1 MIKITSDMPELQSM
15 NITEDNISKLNSLF
29 PEAFYEGSIDFD
41 VLKQLLG
48 ENVDEKE
55 ERYGLNW
62 HGKRQARQLALT
74 PSRGTLR
81 PCKAES
87 VDWDNTKNLMIE
99 GDNLEVLKLLQKS
112 YAGKVKLI
120 YIDPPYNTGKD
131 FIYPDNFQDN
141 IKNYLEI
148 TGQTEDGARLSTNT
162 ETSGRYH
169 TDWLNMIYPRIKL
182 AKNLLNNDGVFIASI
197 DDAELSN
204 FKAVL
209 NEIFGEENHLGTL
222 VWDKNRKNDA
232 KFISVGHEY
241 MLVYAK
247 SIQSLINNNLV
258 LREEREGLEEAK
270 EVYNKLVKQYGED
283 WDEIKAGWLKW
294 FDNIPLSDPKRRM
307 MRFAKVGSRGPYRD
321 DGNISWPGGNGPRY
335 EVLHPITK
343 KPVPVPS
350 RGWVYPNEVRFW
362 EEYNKGKV
370 VFGADHTTSARIA
383 SYLFES
389 DGQVLPSVFY
399 SYAQTSTQDF
409 LSLMGEKVFDNPKSR
424 KDIARLINYFTK
436 KEDLILDF
444 FAGSGTTGHSV
455 YDINAQK
462 STNRHFIL
470 VQLPERL
477 HRNVKEQK
485 VAYEF
490 CNKNRK
496 EENITEITK
505 ERLRRAGKKVQDDNP
520 EWKGDVGFRV
530 FKLDTSNIRPWE
542 ASAETLLQQLDA
554 YVSPIL
560 EGRSEED
567 LLTELMLKRGI
578 DLSVNVEV
586 RQFDGLTVS
595 CVDGGKLFTC
605 FTSQIPASC
614 VEVLTKG
621 IIDWHKS
628 LKAGK
633 DTVCYFL
640 DDAFENNVAKT
651 NLCAILEQHGL
662 TNLHS
667 L

>member
-15 NITEDNISKLNSLF
+15 NITEENISKLKSLF
-29 PEAFYEGSIDFD
+29 PEAFNEGNIDFD

-81 PCKAES
+81 PCKDES
-87 VDWDNTKNLMIE
+87 VDWDNTKNIMIE

-112 YAGKVKLI
+112 HAGKVKLI

-131 FIYPDNFQDN
+131 FVYPDNFQDN
-141 IKNYLEI
+141 MKNYLEI
-148 TGQTEDGARLSTNT
+148 TGQTEDGVRISSNS

-169 TDWLNMIYPRIKL
+169 TDWLNMMYPRIKL
-182 AKNLLNNDGVFIASI
+182 ARNLLKEDGFIFLSI
-197 DDAELSN
+197 DDNEVNNLKLMCDDIFGQENFVANVIWQKKYSTKADSKNFSESHDYILCYKKSDQSKILGLPRSKQQESTYKNLDNDPRGVWASDNLLRTEVRDYAVFGITSPSGMEHYPPAGSSWRFNKDKIEELISDNRIWFGEDGNNKPRLKRFRSEVRDTIPPQTLWGFEHVGHTDEGTKQLAEL
-204 FKAVL
+204 
-209 NEIFGEENHLGTL
+209 
-222 VWDKNRKNDA
+222 
-232 KFISVGHEY
+232 
-241 MLVYAK
+241 
-247 SIQSLINNNLV
+247 
-258 LREEREGLEEAK
+258 
-270 EVYNKLVKQYGED
+270 
-283 WDEIKAGWLKW
+283 
-294 FDNIPLSDPKRRM
+294 FDSTRSPFPNP
-307 MRFAKVGSRGPYRD
+307 
-321 DGNISWPGGNGPRY
+321 
-335 EVLHPITK
+335 
-343 KPVPVPS
+343 KPV
-350 RGWVYPNEVRFW
+350 RLLQ
-362 EEYNKGKV
+362 
-370 VFGADHTTSARIA
+370 RIVQIA
-383 SYLFES
+383 TKE
-389 DGQVLPSVFY
+389 
-399 SYAQTSTQDF
+399 
-409 LSLMGEKVFDNPKSR
+409 N
-424 KDIARLINYFTK
+424 DIIM
-436 KEDLILDF
+436 DF
-444 FAGSGTTGHSV
+444 FAGSGTTGQAV
-455 YDINAQK
+455 YELNETDKQDRK
-462 STNRHFIL
+462 FIL
-470 VQLPERL
+470 VQLPETL
-477 HRNVKEQK
+477 SKSNKEDLS
-485 VAYEF
+485 AIYF
-490 CNKNRK
+490 C
-496 EENITEITK
+496 EELDKPLYLSELTK
-505 ERLRRAGKKVQDDNP
+505 ERLRRAGNKVKAINP
-520 EWKGDVGFRV
+520 DWNGDTGFRV

-542 ASAETLLQQLDA
+542 ARAETLSEQLDA

-578 DLSVNVEV
+578 DLSVNIEI

-605 FTSQIPASC
+605 FAKQIPASS
-614 VEVLTKG
+614 VEELTKG

-640 DDAFENNVAKT
+640 DDAFENNIAKT

>member
-1 MIKITSDMPELQSM
+1 MNKLTSDMTELQSM
-15 NITEDNISKLNSLF
+15 NITEDNIRKLKSLF
-29 PEAFYEGSIDFD
+29 PEAFNEGSIDFD

-62 HGKRQARQLALT
+62 HGKRQARQLALI

-81 PCKAES
+81 PCKGES

-112 YAGKVKLI
+112 YADKVKLI

-131 FIYPDNFQDN
+131 FVYPDNFQDN
-141 IKNYLEI
+141 MKNYLEI
-148 TGQTEDGARLSTNT
+148 TGQTEEGSRLSTNT

-182 AKNLLNNDGVFIASI
+182 ARNLLNNEGIFIASI

-204 FKAVL
+204 FKTVL
-209 NEIFGEENHLGTL
+209 NETFGEENHLGTL
-222 VWDKNRKNDA
+222 VWDRNRKNDA

-247 SIQSLINNNLV
+247 NIQSLINNNLV

-283 WDEIKAGWLKW
+283 WDEIKCGWLKW

-350 RGWVYPNEVRFW
+350 RGWVYPNEGRFW

-370 VFGADHTTSARIA
+370 VFGSDHTTSARIA

-436 KEDLILDF
+436 KDDLILDF

-477 HRNVKEQK
+477 HTNV
-485 VAYEF
+485 
-490 CNKNRK
+490 
-496 EENITEITK
+496 
-505 ERLRRAGKKVQDDNP
+505 
-520 EWKGDVGFRV
+520 
-530 FKLDTSNIRPWE
+530 
-542 ASAETLLQQLDA
+542 
-554 YVSPIL
+554 
-560 EGRSEED
+560 
-567 LLTELMLKRGI
+567 
-578 DLSVNVEV
+578 
-586 RQFDGLTVS
+586 
-595 CVDGGKLFTC
+595 
-605 FTSQIPASC
+605 
-614 VEVLTKG
+614 
-621 IIDWHKS
+621 
-628 LKAGK
+628 
-633 DTVCYFL
+633 
-640 DDAFENNVAKT
+640 
-651 NLCAILEQHGL
+651 
-662 TNLHS
+662 
-667 L
+667 

>member
-1 MIKITSDMPELQSM
+1 MNKLSPEMPELQSM
-15 NITEDNISKLNSLF
+15 NITADNITKLKSLF
-29 PEAFYEGSIDFD
+29 PEAFSEGSIDFD

-48 ENVDEKE
+48 ANVDEKE

-81 PCKAES
+81 PCKDES
-87 VDWDNTKNLMIE
+87 VDWHNTKNLMIE

-120 YIDPPYNTGKD
+120 YIDPPYNTGQD
-131 FIYPDNFQDN
+131 FIYSDDYRDNLS
-141 IKNYLEI
+141 KYLNF
-148 TGQTEDGARLSTNT
+148 TGQVINGNKISTNT
-162 ETSGRYH
+162 ETSGRFH
-169 TDWLNMIYPRIKL
+169 TSWLNMMYPRLKL
-182 AKNLLNNDGVFIASI
+182 AKNLLHSDGFIFVSI
-197 DDAELSN
+197 DSHEVSN
-204 FKAVL
+204 LKIIMDD
-209 NEIFGEENHLGTL
+209 IFGEECYRNTIAVRRGIKNVQAQFEDVSALSQGHEYILLYSKNSLSRLPKLSQSHLEQKPGKWDTFWRGTDRPTMRYEL
-222 VWDKNRKNDA
+222 FGITPEKGQWRWEKNRTAEAIENYRFFLEKKSQQMSLDDWFFDNLTSTNKKLNFVRKNDED
-232 KFISVGHEY
+232 V
-241 MLVYAK
+241 V
-247 SIQSLINNNLV
+247 
-258 LREEREGLEEAK
+258 
-270 EVYNKLVKQYGED
+270 QYYVPPSDGK
-283 WDEIKAGWLKW
+283 I
-294 FDNIPLSDPKRRM
+294 LSDNWM
-307 MRFAKVGSRGPYRD
+307 DISLS
-321 DGNISWPGGNGPRY
+321 GNETIFDTEKNTDLL
-335 EVLHPITK
+335 E
-343 KPVPVPS
+343 
-350 RGWVYPNEVRFW
+350 
-362 EEYNKGKV
+362 
-370 VFGADHTTSARIA
+370 RIINWICR
-383 SYLFES
+383 SS
-389 DGQVLPSVFY
+389 
-399 SYAQTSTQDF
+399 
-409 LSLMGEKVFDNPKSR
+409 N
-424 KDIARLINYFTK
+424 DIV
-436 KEDLILDF
+436 LDF
-444 FAGSGTTGHSV
+444 FAGSGTTGHAV
-455 YDINAQK
+455 LK
-462 STNRHFIL
+462 SNSKNNSNIHYMLI
-470 VQLPERL
+470 QLPEPSNKSEFMTISELTKYRL
-477 HRNVKEQK
+477 IES
-485 VAYEF
+485 
-490 CNKNRK
+490 
-496 EENITEITK
+496 
-505 ERLRRAGKKVQDDNP
+505 GKKVKDGNP
-520 EWKGDVGFRV
+520 DWNGDVGFRV

-542 ASAETLLQQLDA
+542 ATAETLSEQIDA

-578 DLSVNVEV
+578 DLSVNIET

>member
-1 MIKITSDMPELQSM
+1 MNKLSPEMPELQSM
-15 NITEDNISKLNSLF
+15 NITADNITKLKSLF
-29 PEAFYEGSIDFD
+29 PEAFNENGIDFD

-81 PCKAES
+81 PCKDES
-87 VDWDNTKNLMIE
+87 VDWHNTKNLMIE

-131 FIYPDNFQDN
+131 FVYSDNFQDN
-141 IKNYLEI
+141 MKNYLEM
-148 TGQTEDGARLSTNT
+148 TGQTEDGVRITTNA

-169 TDWLNMIYPRIKL
+169 TDWLNMIYPRLKL
-182 AKNLLNNDGVFIASI
+182 ARNLLKEDGVIFISI
-197 DDAELSN
+197 DDTEVDNLKKVCS
-204 FKAVL
+204 
-209 NEIFGEENHLGTL
+209 EIFGEENFVANI
-222 VWDKNRKNDA
+222 VWQKKYSPQNDA
-232 KFISVGHEY
+232 TYFSDMHDHI
-241 MLVYAK
+241 LVYAK
-247 SIQSLINNNLV
+247 QRKTSKNDSNGWNIDFLPRSDEQNAAYKNPYNDPRGVWKSVDLSVKTYSKANDYSITTPSGRIVTPPASRCWQVSEKRFVELCKENKIWFGENGNNVPSIKRFLTEVQDGVVPTTWWSYKECGHNQ
-258 LREEREGLEEAK
+258 EAK
-270 EVYNKLVKQYGED
+270 QELKKLMEGE
-283 WDEIKAGWLKW
+283 
-294 FDNIPLSDPKRRM
+294 
-307 MRFAKVGSRGPYRD
+307 
-321 DGNISWPGGNGPRY
+321 
-335 EVLHPITK
+335 
-343 KPVPVPS
+343 
-350 RGWVYPNEVRFW
+350 
-362 EEYNKGKV
+362 
-370 VFGADHTTSARIA
+370 
-383 SYLFES
+383 
-389 DGQVLPSVFY
+389 SVF
-399 SYAQTSTQDF
+399 
-409 LSLMGEKVFDNPKSR
+409 FDTPKPLR
-424 KDIARLINYFTK
+424 LLDRILHLATTNDKDCI
-436 KEDLILDF
+436 ILDF
-444 FAGSGTTGHSV
+444 FAGSGTTAHATLNKNIADSGSRR
-455 YDINAQK
+455 YIA
-462 STNRHFIL
+462 
-470 VQLPERL
+470 VQLPEKIDDEKYHTISEL
-477 HRNVKEQK
+477 
-485 VAYEF
+485 
-490 CNKNRK
+490 
-496 EENITEITK
+496 TK
-505 ERLRRAGKKVQDDNP
+505 ERLRRAGKKVREDNP

-542 ASAETLLQQLDA
+542 ATAETLSEQLDA

-605 FTSQIPASC
+605 FTRQIPASS
-614 VEVLTKG
+614 VEALTKG

>member
-1 MIKITSDMPELQSM
+1 MNKLSPEMPELQSM
-15 NITEDNISKLNSLF
+15 NITADNITKLKSLF
-29 PEAFYEGSIDFD
+29 PEAFNEDSIDFE

-48 ENVDEKE
+48 ENVDDKE

-81 PCKAES
+81 PCKDES

-131 FIYPDNFQDN
+131 FVYPDNFQDN
-141 IKNYLEI
+141 MKNYLEI
-148 TGQTEDGARLSTNT
+148 TGQTEDGVRVSSNS

-169 TDWLNMIYPRIKL
+169 TDWLNMMYPRIKL
-182 AKNLLNNDGVFIASI
+182 ARNLLKEDGFIFLSI
-197 DDAELSN
+197 DDNEVNNLKLMCDDIFGQENFVANVIWQKKYSTKADSKNFSESHDYILCYKKSDQSKILGLPRSKQQESTYKNLDNDPRGVWASDNLLRTEVRDYAVFGITSPSGMEHYPPAGSSWRFNKDKIEELISDNRIWFGEDGNNKPRLKRFRSEVRDTIPPQTLWGFEHVGHTDEGTKQLAEL
-204 FKAVL
+204 
-209 NEIFGEENHLGTL
+209 
-222 VWDKNRKNDA
+222 
-232 KFISVGHEY
+232 
-241 MLVYAK
+241 
-247 SIQSLINNNLV
+247 
-258 LREEREGLEEAK
+258 
-270 EVYNKLVKQYGED
+270 
-283 WDEIKAGWLKW
+283 
-294 FDNIPLSDPKRRM
+294 FDSTRSPFPNP
-307 MRFAKVGSRGPYRD
+307 
-321 DGNISWPGGNGPRY
+321 
-335 EVLHPITK
+335 
-343 KPVPVPS
+343 KPV
-350 RGWVYPNEVRFW
+350 RLLQ
-362 EEYNKGKV
+362 
-370 VFGADHTTSARIA
+370 RIVQIA
-383 SYLFES
+383 TKE
-389 DGQVLPSVFY
+389 
-399 SYAQTSTQDF
+399 
-409 LSLMGEKVFDNPKSR
+409 N
-424 KDIARLINYFTK
+424 DIIM
-436 KEDLILDF
+436 DF
-444 FAGSGTTGHSV
+444 FAGSGTTGQAV
-455 YDINAQK
+455 YELNETDKQDRK
-462 STNRHFIL
+462 FIL
-470 VQLPERL
+470 VQLPETL
-477 HRNVKEQK
+477 SKSNKEDLS
-485 VAYEF
+485 AIYF
-490 CNKNRK
+490 C
-496 EENITEITK
+496 EELDKPLYLSELTK
-505 ERLRRAGKKVQDDNP
+505 ERLRRAGNKVKAINP
-520 EWKGDVGFRV
+520 DWNGDTGFRV

-542 ASAETLLQQLDA
+542 ASAETLSQQLDA

-578 DLSVNVEV
+578 DLSVNVET
-586 RQFDGLTVS
+586 RQFDELTVS

-605 FTSQIPASC
+605 FTRQIPASS
-614 VEVLTKG
+614 VEALTKG

>member
-1 MIKITSDMPELQSM
+1 MNKLSPEMPELQSM
-15 NITEDNISKLNSLF
+15 NITADNITKLKSLF
-29 PEAFYEGSIDFD
+29 PEAFNEDSVDFE

-48 ENVDEKE
+48 ENVDDKE

-81 PCKAES
+81 PCKDES

-131 FIYPDNFQDN
+131 FVYPDNFQDN
-141 IKNYLEI
+141 MKNYLEI
-148 TGQTEDGARLSTNT
+148 TGQTEDGVRVSSNS

-169 TDWLNMIYPRIKL
+169 TDWLNMMYPRIKL
-182 AKNLLNNDGVFIASI
+182 ARNLLKEDGFIFLSI
-197 DDAELSN
+197 DDNEVNNLKLMCDDIFGQENFVANVIWQKKYSTKADSKNFSESHDYILCYKKSDQSKILGLPRSKQQESTYKNLDNDPRGVWASDNLLRTEVRDYAVFGITSPSGMEHYPPAGSSWRFNKDKIEELISDNRIWFGEDGNNKPRLKRFRSEVRDTIPPQTLWGFEHVGHTDEGTKQLAEL
-204 FKAVL
+204 
-209 NEIFGEENHLGTL
+209 
-222 VWDKNRKNDA
+222 
-232 KFISVGHEY
+232 
-241 MLVYAK
+241 
-247 SIQSLINNNLV
+247 
-258 LREEREGLEEAK
+258 
-270 EVYNKLVKQYGED
+270 
-283 WDEIKAGWLKW
+283 
-294 FDNIPLSDPKRRM
+294 FDSTRSPFPNP
-307 MRFAKVGSRGPYRD
+307 
-321 DGNISWPGGNGPRY
+321 
-335 EVLHPITK
+335 
-343 KPVPVPS
+343 KPV
-350 RGWVYPNEVRFW
+350 RLLQ
-362 EEYNKGKV
+362 
-370 VFGADHTTSARIA
+370 RIVQIA
-383 SYLFES
+383 TKE
-389 DGQVLPSVFY
+389 
-399 SYAQTSTQDF
+399 
-409 LSLMGEKVFDNPKSR
+409 N
-424 KDIARLINYFTK
+424 DIIM
-436 KEDLILDF
+436 DF
-444 FAGSGTTGHSV
+444 FAGSGTTGQAV
-455 YDINAQK
+455 YELNETDKQDRK
-462 STNRHFIL
+462 FIL
-470 VQLPERL
+470 VQLPETL
-477 HRNVKEQK
+477 SKSNKEDLS
-485 VAYEF
+485 AIYF
-490 CNKNRK
+490 C
-496 EENITEITK
+496 EELDKPLYLSELTK
-505 ERLRRAGKKVQDDNP
+505 ERLRRAGNKVKAINP
-520 EWKGDVGFRV
+520 DWNGDTGFRV

-542 ASAETLLQQLDA
+542 ATAETLSEQIDA

-578 DLSVNVEV
+578 DLSVNIET

-595 CVDGGKLFTC
+595 CVDGGKLITC
-605 FTSQIPASC
+605 FTRQIPASS
-614 VEVLTKG
+614 VEELTKG

>member
-15 NITEDNISKLNSLF
+15 NITEENISKLKSLF
-29 PEAFYEGSIDFD
+29 PEAFNEGNIDFD

-81 PCKAES
+81 PCKDES
-87 VDWDNTKNLMIE
+87 VDWDNTKNIMIE

-112 YAGKVKLI
+112 HAGKVKLI

-131 FIYPDNFQDN
+131 FVYPDNFQDN
-141 IKNYLEI
+141 MKNYLEI
-148 TGQTEDGARLSTNT
+148 TGQTEDGVRVSSNS

-169 TDWLNMIYPRIKL
+169 TDWLNMMYPRIKL
-182 AKNLLNNDGVFIASI
+182 ARNLLKEDGFIFLSI
-197 DDAELSN
+197 DDNEVNNLKLMCDDIFGQENFVANVIWQKKYSTKADSKNFSESHDYILCYKKSDHSKILGLPRSKQQESTYKNLDNDPRGVWASDNLLRTEVRDYAVFGITSPSGMEHYPPAGSSWRFNKDKIEELISDNRIWFGEDGNNKPRLKRFRSEVRDTIPPQTLWGFEHVGHTDEGTKQLAEL
-204 FKAVL
+204 
-209 NEIFGEENHLGTL
+209 
-222 VWDKNRKNDA
+222 
-232 KFISVGHEY
+232 
-241 MLVYAK
+241 
-247 SIQSLINNNLV
+247 
-258 LREEREGLEEAK
+258 
-270 EVYNKLVKQYGED
+270 
-283 WDEIKAGWLKW
+283 
-294 FDNIPLSDPKRRM
+294 FDSTRSPFPNP
-307 MRFAKVGSRGPYRD
+307 
-321 DGNISWPGGNGPRY
+321 
-335 EVLHPITK
+335 
-343 KPVPVPS
+343 KPV
-350 RGWVYPNEVRFW
+350 RLLQ
-362 EEYNKGKV
+362 
-370 VFGADHTTSARIA
+370 RIVQIA
-383 SYLFES
+383 TKE
-389 DGQVLPSVFY
+389 
-399 SYAQTSTQDF
+399 
-409 LSLMGEKVFDNPKSR
+409 N
-424 KDIARLINYFTK
+424 DIIM
-436 KEDLILDF
+436 DF
-444 FAGSGTTGHSV
+444 FAGSGTTGQAV
-455 YDINAQK
+455 YELNETDKQDRK
-462 STNRHFIL
+462 FIL
-470 VQLPERL
+470 VQLPETL
-477 HRNVKEQK
+477 SKSNKEDLS
-485 VAYEF
+485 AIYF
-490 CNKNRK
+490 C
-496 EENITEITK
+496 EELDKPLYLSELTK
-505 ERLRRAGKKVQDDNP
+505 ERLRRAGNKVKAINP
-520 EWKGDVGFRV
+520 DWNGDTGFRV

-542 ASAETLLQQLDA
+542 ATAETLSEQLDA

-578 DLSVNVEV
+578 DLSVNIEI

-605 FTSQIPASC
+605 FAKQIPASS
-614 VEVLTKG
+614 VEELTKG

-640 DDAFENNVAKT
+640 DDAFENNIAKT

>member
-1 MIKITSDMPELQSM
+1 MNKLSPEMPELQSM
-15 NITEDNISKLNSLF
+15 NITADNITKLKSLF
-29 PEAFYEGSIDFD
+29 PEAFNENGIDFD

-81 PCKAES
+81 PCKDES
-87 VDWDNTKNLMIE
+87 VNWDNTKNLMIE

-112 YAGKVKLI
+112 YTGKVKLI

-131 FIYPDNFQDN
+131 FVYPDNFQDN
-141 IKNYLEI
+141 MKNYLEI

-169 TDWLNMIYPRIKL
+169 TDWLNMIYPRLKL
-182 AKNLLNNDGVFIASI
+182 ARNLLKEDGVIFISI
-197 DDAELSN
+197 DDAEVDNLKKVCS
-204 FKAVL
+204 
-209 NEIFGEENHLGTL
+209 EIFGEENFVANI
-222 VWDKNRKNDA
+222 VWQKKYSPQNDA
-232 KFISVGHEY
+232 TYFSDMHDHI
-241 MLVYAK
+241 LVYAK
-247 SIQSLINNNLV
+247 QRKNSKNDSNGWNIDFLPRSDEQNAAYKNPDNDPRGVWKSVDLSVKTYSKANDYSITTPSGRIVTPPASRCWQVSEKRFAELCKENKIWFGENGNNVPSIKRFLTEVQDGVVPTTWWSYKECGHNQ
-258 LREEREGLEEAK
+258 EAK
-270 EVYNKLVKQYGED
+270 QELKKLMEGE
-283 WDEIKAGWLKW
+283 
-294 FDNIPLSDPKRRM
+294 
-307 MRFAKVGSRGPYRD
+307 
-321 DGNISWPGGNGPRY
+321 
-335 EVLHPITK
+335 
-343 KPVPVPS
+343 
-350 RGWVYPNEVRFW
+350 
-362 EEYNKGKV
+362 
-370 VFGADHTTSARIA
+370 
-383 SYLFES
+383 
-389 DGQVLPSVFY
+389 SVF
-399 SYAQTSTQDF
+399 
-409 LSLMGEKVFDNPKSR
+409 FDTPKPL
-424 KDIARLINYFTK
+424 RLLDRILHLATTNDK
-436 KEDLILDF
+436 NSIILDF
-444 FAGSGTTGHSV
+444 FAGSGTTAHATLNKNIADSGSRR
-455 YDINAQK
+455 YIA
-462 STNRHFIL
+462 
-470 VQLPERL
+470 VQLPEKIDDEKYHTISEL
-477 HRNVKEQK
+477 
-485 VAYEF
+485 
-490 CNKNRK
+490 
-496 EENITEITK
+496 TK
-505 ERLRRAGKKVQDDNP
+505 ERLRRAGKKVREDNP

-542 ASAETLLQQLDA
+542 ATAETLSEQIDA

-578 DLSVNVEV
+578 DLSVNIET

-605 FTSQIPASC
+605 FTRQIPASS
-614 VEVLTKG
+614 VEELTKG

>member
-1 MIKITSDMPELQSM
+1 MNKLSPEMPELQSM
-15 NITEDNISKLNSLF
+15 NITADNITKLKSLF
-29 PEAFYEGSIDFD
+29 PEAFNEDSVDFE

-81 PCKAES
+81 PCKDES

-131 FIYPDNFQDN
+131 FVYPDNFQDN
-141 IKNYLEI
+141 MKNYLEI

-169 TDWLNMIYPRIKL
+169 TDWLNMMYPRIKL
-182 AKNLLNNDGVFIASI
+182 ARNLLKEDGFIFLSI
-197 DDAELSN
+197 DDNEVNNLKLMCDDIFGQENFVANVIWQKKYSTKADSKNFSESHDYILCYKKSDQSKILGLPRSKQQESTYKNLDNDPRGVWASDNLLRTEVRDYAVFGITSPSGMEHYPPAGSSWRFNKDKIEELISDNRIWFGEDGNNKPRLKRFRSEVRDTIPPQTLWGFEHVGHTDEGTKQLAEL
-204 FKAVL
+204 
-209 NEIFGEENHLGTL
+209 
-222 VWDKNRKNDA
+222 
-232 KFISVGHEY
+232 
-241 MLVYAK
+241 
-247 SIQSLINNNLV
+247 
-258 LREEREGLEEAK
+258 
-270 EVYNKLVKQYGED
+270 
-283 WDEIKAGWLKW
+283 
-294 FDNIPLSDPKRRM
+294 FDSTRSPFPNP
-307 MRFAKVGSRGPYRD
+307 
-321 DGNISWPGGNGPRY
+321 
-335 EVLHPITK
+335 
-343 KPVPVPS
+343 KPV
-350 RGWVYPNEVRFW
+350 RLLQ
-362 EEYNKGKV
+362 
-370 VFGADHTTSARIA
+370 RIIQIA
-383 SYLFES
+383 TKE
-389 DGQVLPSVFY
+389 
-399 SYAQTSTQDF
+399 
-409 LSLMGEKVFDNPKSR
+409 N
-424 KDIARLINYFTK
+424 DIIM
-436 KEDLILDF
+436 DF
-444 FAGSGTTGHSV
+444 FAGSGTTGQAV
-455 YDINAQK
+455 YELNETDKQDRK
-462 STNRHFIL
+462 FIL
-470 VQLPERL
+470 VQLPETL
-477 HRNVKEQK
+477 SKSNKEDLS
-485 VAYEF
+485 AIYF
-490 CNKNRK
+490 C
-496 EENITEITK
+496 EELDKPLYLSELTK
-505 ERLRRAGKKVQDDNP
+505 ERLRRAGNKVKAINP
-520 EWKGDVGFRV
+520 DWNGDTGFRV

-542 ASAETLLQQLDA
+542 ASAETLSQQLDA

-560 EGRSEED
+560 EGRCEED

-578 DLSVNVEV
+578 DLSVNVET
-586 RQFDGLTVS
+586 RQFDELTVS

-605 FTSQIPASC
+605 FTRQIPASS
-614 VEVLTKG
+614 VEALTKG

>member
-1 MIKITSDMPELQSM
+1 MNKLSPEMPELQSM
-15 NITEDNISKLNSLF
+15 NITADNITKLKSLF
-29 PEAFYEGSIDFD
+29 PEAFNEDSIDFE

-48 ENVDEKE
+48 ENVDDKE

-81 PCKAES
+81 PCKDES

-131 FIYPDNFQDN
+131 FVYPDNFQDN
-141 IKNYLEI
+141 MKNYLEI
-148 TGQTEDGARLSTNT
+148 TGQTEDGVRVSSNS

-169 TDWLNMIYPRIKL
+169 TDWLNMMYPRIKL
-182 AKNLLNNDGVFIASI
+182 ARNLLKEDGFIFLSI
-197 DDAELSN
+197 DDNEVNNLKLMCDDIFGQENFVANVIWQKKYSTKADSKNFSESHDYILCYKKSDQSKILGLPRSKQQESTYKNLDNDPRGVWASDNLLRTEVRDYAVFGITSPSGMEHYPPAGSSWRFNKDKIEELISDNRIWFGEDGNNKPRLKRFRSEVRDTIPPQTLWGFEHVGHTDEGTKQLAEL
-204 FKAVL
+204 
-209 NEIFGEENHLGTL
+209 
-222 VWDKNRKNDA
+222 
-232 KFISVGHEY
+232 
-241 MLVYAK
+241 
-247 SIQSLINNNLV
+247 
-258 LREEREGLEEAK
+258 
-270 EVYNKLVKQYGED
+270 
-283 WDEIKAGWLKW
+283 
-294 FDNIPLSDPKRRM
+294 FDSTRSPFPNP
-307 MRFAKVGSRGPYRD
+307 
-321 DGNISWPGGNGPRY
+321 
-335 EVLHPITK
+335 
-343 KPVPVPS
+343 KPV
-350 RGWVYPNEVRFW
+350 RLLQ
-362 EEYNKGKV
+362 
-370 VFGADHTTSARIA
+370 RIVQIA
-383 SYLFES
+383 TKE
-389 DGQVLPSVFY
+389 
-399 SYAQTSTQDF
+399 
-409 LSLMGEKVFDNPKSR
+409 N
-424 KDIARLINYFTK
+424 DIIM
-436 KEDLILDF
+436 DF
-444 FAGSGTTGHSV
+444 FAGSGTTGQAV
-455 YDINAQK
+455 YELNETDKQDRK
-462 STNRHFIL
+462 FIL
-470 VQLPERL
+470 VQLPETL
-477 HRNVKEQK
+477 SKSNKEDLS
-485 VAYEF
+485 AIYF
-490 CNKNRK
+490 C
-496 EENITEITK
+496 EELDKPLYLSELTK
-505 ERLRRAGKKVQDDNP
+505 ERLRRAGNKVKAINP
-520 EWKGDVGFRV
+520 DWNGDTGFRV

-542 ASAETLLQQLDA
+542 ASAETLSQQLDA

-578 DLSVNVEV
+578 DLSVNIET

-605 FTSQIPASC
+605 FTRQIPASS
-614 VEVLTKG
+614 VEELTKG

>member
-1 MIKITSDMPELQSM
+1 MNKLSPEMPELQSM
-15 NITEDNISKLNSLF
+15 NITADNITKLKSLF
-29 PEAFYEGSIDFD
+29 PEAFNENGIDFD

-81 PCKAES
+81 PCKDES

-112 YAGKVKLI
+112 YTGKVKLI

-131 FIYPDNFQDN
+131 FVYPDNFQDN
-141 IKNYLEI
+141 MKNYLEI

-169 TDWLNMIYPRIKL
+169 TDWLNMIYPRLKL
-182 AKNLLNNDGVFIASI
+182 ARNLLKEDGVIFISI
-197 DDAELSN
+197 DDAEVDNLKKVCS
-204 FKAVL
+204 
-209 NEIFGEENHLGTL
+209 EIFGEENFVANI
-222 VWDKNRKNDA
+222 VWQKKYSPQNDA
-232 KFISVGHEY
+232 TYFSDMHDHI
-241 MLVYAK
+241 LVYAK
-247 SIQSLINNNLV
+247 QRKNSKNDSNGWNIDFLPRSDEQNAAYKNPDNDPRGVWKSVDLSVKTYSKANDYSITTPSGRIVTPPASRCWQVSEKRFAELCKENKIWFGENGNNVPSIKRFLTEVQDGVVPTTWWSYKECGHNQ
-258 LREEREGLEEAK
+258 EAK
-270 EVYNKLVKQYGED
+270 QELKKLMEGE
-283 WDEIKAGWLKW
+283 
-294 FDNIPLSDPKRRM
+294 
-307 MRFAKVGSRGPYRD
+307 
-321 DGNISWPGGNGPRY
+321 
-335 EVLHPITK
+335 
-343 KPVPVPS
+343 
-350 RGWVYPNEVRFW
+350 
-362 EEYNKGKV
+362 
-370 VFGADHTTSARIA
+370 
-383 SYLFES
+383 
-389 DGQVLPSVFY
+389 SVF
-399 SYAQTSTQDF
+399 
-409 LSLMGEKVFDNPKSR
+409 FDTPKPLR
-424 KDIARLINYFTK
+424 LLDRILHLATTNDKDCI
-436 KEDLILDF
+436 ILDF
-444 FAGSGTTGHSV
+444 FAGSGTTAHATLNKNIADSGSRR
-455 YDINAQK
+455 YIA
-462 STNRHFIL
+462 
-470 VQLPERL
+470 VQLPEKIDDEKYYTISEL
-477 HRNVKEQK
+477 
-485 VAYEF
+485 
-490 CNKNRK
+490 
-496 EENITEITK
+496 TK
-505 ERLRRAGKKVQDDNP
+505 ERLRRAGKKVREDNP

-542 ASAETLLQQLDA
+542 ATAETLSEQLDA

-605 FTSQIPASC
+605 FAKQIPASS
-614 VEVLTKG
+614 VEELTKG

-640 DDAFENNVAKT
+640 DDAFENNIAKT

>member
-1 MIKITSDMPELQSM
+1 MNKLSPEMPELQSM
-15 NITEDNISKLNSLF
+15 NITADNITKLKSLF
-29 PEAFYEGSIDFD
+29 PEAFNEDSVDFE

-48 ENVDEKE
+48 ENVDDKE

-81 PCKAES
+81 PCKDES

-131 FIYPDNFQDN
+131 FVYPDNFQDN
-141 IKNYLEI
+141 MKNYLEI
-148 TGQTEDGARLSTNT
+148 TGQTEDGVRVSSNS

-169 TDWLNMIYPRIKL
+169 TDWLNMMYPRIKL
-182 AKNLLNNDGVFIASI
+182 ARNLLKEDGFIFLSI
-197 DDAELSN
+197 DDNEVNNLKLMCDDIFGQENFVANVIWQKKYSTKADSKNFSESHDYILCYKKSDQSKILGLPRSKQQESTYKNLDNDPRGVWASDNLLRTEVRDYAVFGITSPSGMEHYPPAGSSWRFNKDKIEELISDNRIWFGEDGNNKPRLKRFRSEVRDTIPPQTLWGFEHVGHTDEGTKQLAEL
-204 FKAVL
+204 
-209 NEIFGEENHLGTL
+209 
-222 VWDKNRKNDA
+222 
-232 KFISVGHEY
+232 
-241 MLVYAK
+241 
-247 SIQSLINNNLV
+247 
-258 LREEREGLEEAK
+258 
-270 EVYNKLVKQYGED
+270 
-283 WDEIKAGWLKW
+283 
-294 FDNIPLSDPKRRM
+294 FDSTRSPFPNP
-307 MRFAKVGSRGPYRD
+307 
-321 DGNISWPGGNGPRY
+321 
-335 EVLHPITK
+335 
-343 KPVPVPS
+343 KPV
-350 RGWVYPNEVRFW
+350 RLLQ
-362 EEYNKGKV
+362 
-370 VFGADHTTSARIA
+370 RIIQIA
-383 SYLFES
+383 TKE
-389 DGQVLPSVFY
+389 
-399 SYAQTSTQDF
+399 
-409 LSLMGEKVFDNPKSR
+409 N
-424 KDIARLINYFTK
+424 DIIM
-436 KEDLILDF
+436 DF
-444 FAGSGTTGHSV
+444 FAGSGTTGQAV
-455 YDINAQK
+455 YELNETDKQDRK
-462 STNRHFIL
+462 FIL
-470 VQLPERL
+470 VQLPETL
-477 HRNVKEQK
+477 SKSNKEDLS
-485 VAYEF
+485 AIYF
-490 CNKNRK
+490 C
-496 EENITEITK
+496 EELDKPLYLSELTK
-505 ERLRRAGKKVQDDNP
+505 ERLRRAGNKVKAINP
-520 EWKGDVGFRV
+520 DWNGDTGFRV

-542 ASAETLLQQLDA
+542 ATAETLSEQLDA

-578 DLSVNVEV
+578 DLSVNVET

-605 FTSQIPASC
+605 FTSQIPASS
-614 VEVLTKG
+614 VEGLTKG
-621 IIDWHKS
+621 ILDWHKS

>member
-1 MIKITSDMPELQSM
+1 MNKLSPEMPELQSM
-15 NITEDNISKLNSLF
+15 NITADNITKLKSLF
-29 PEAFYEGSIDFD
+29 PEAFNENGIDFD

-81 PCKAES
+81 PCKDES

-131 FIYPDNFQDN
+131 FVYSDNFQDN
-141 IKNYLEI
+141 MKNYLEM
-148 TGQTEDGARLSTNT
+148 TGQTEDGVRITTNA

-169 TDWLNMIYPRIKL
+169 TDWLNMIYPRLKL
-182 AKNLLNNDGVFIASI
+182 ARNLLKEDGVIFISI
-197 DDAELSN
+197 DDAEVDNLKKVCS
-204 FKAVL
+204 
-209 NEIFGEENHLGTL
+209 EIFGEENFVANI
-222 VWDKNRKNDA
+222 VWQKKYSPQNDA
-232 KFISVGHEY
+232 TYFSDMHDHI
-241 MLVYAK
+241 LVYAK
-247 SIQSLINNNLV
+247 QRKNSKNDSNGWNIDFLPRSDEQNAAYKNPDNDPRGVWKSVDLSVKTYSKANDYSITTPSGRIVTPPASRCWQVSEKRFAELCKENKIWFGENGNNVPSIKRFLTEVQDGVVPTTWWSYKECGHNQ
-258 LREEREGLEEAK
+258 EAK
-270 EVYNKLVKQYGED
+270 QELKKLMEGE
-283 WDEIKAGWLKW
+283 
-294 FDNIPLSDPKRRM
+294 
-307 MRFAKVGSRGPYRD
+307 
-321 DGNISWPGGNGPRY
+321 
-335 EVLHPITK
+335 
-343 KPVPVPS
+343 
-350 RGWVYPNEVRFW
+350 
-362 EEYNKGKV
+362 
-370 VFGADHTTSARIA
+370 
-383 SYLFES
+383 
-389 DGQVLPSVFY
+389 SVF
-399 SYAQTSTQDF
+399 
-409 LSLMGEKVFDNPKSR
+409 FDTPKPL
-424 KDIARLINYFTK
+424 RLLDRILHLATTNDK
-436 KEDLILDF
+436 NSIILDF
-444 FAGSGTTGHSV
+444 FAGSGTTAHATLNKNIADSGSRR
-455 YDINAQK
+455 YIA
-462 STNRHFIL
+462 
-470 VQLPERL
+470 VQLPEKIDDEKYHTISEL
-477 HRNVKEQK
+477 
-485 VAYEF
+485 
-490 CNKNRK
+490 
-496 EENITEITK
+496 TK
-505 ERLRRAGKKVQDDNP
+505 ERLRRAGKKVREDNP

-542 ASAETLLQQLDA
+542 ATAETLSEQIDA

-578 DLSVNVEV
+578 DLSVNIET

-605 FTSQIPASC
+605 FTRQIPASS
-614 VEVLTKG
+614 VEALTKG

>member
-1 MIKITSDMPELQSM
+1 MNKLSPEMPELQSM
-15 NITEDNISKLNSLF
+15 NITADNITKLKSLF
-29 PEAFYEGSIDFD
+29 PEAFNEDSVDFE

-81 PCKAES
+81 PCKDES

-131 FIYPDNFQDN
+131 FVYSDNFQDN
-141 IKNYLEI
+141 MKNYLEM
-148 TGQTEDGARLSTNT
+148 TGQTEDGVRITTNA

-169 TDWLNMIYPRIKL
+169 TDWLNMIYPRLKL
-182 AKNLLNNDGVFIASI
+182 AKNLLSENGIIFVSI
-197 DDAELSN
+197 DDIEASKL
-204 FKAVL
+204 KIIMD
-209 NEIFGEENHLGTL
+209 EIFGEENFLAQF
-222 VWDKNRKNDA
+222 VWRTDGNFDNQAKIKNC
-232 KFISVGHEY
+232 HEY
-241 MLVYAK
+241 ILLYAK
-247 SIQSLINNNLV
+247 KEINFPHPPIVDPNIPKGSKLFKPEIRNTIVKNGPKNPSSKITLPV
-258 LREEREGLEEAK
+258 GFPCDITSGRVNCAK
-270 EVYNKLVKQYGED
+270 NTWPIYHSDAEISDNKLTKPLVIESGWSSKELLLDFIKNNCNPIIDSKGQETSFVLSQTGTIEVVKKRSDSQSHVVSVLNGFGGTQKATAQL
-283 WDEIKAGWLKW
+283 DEIGACFAGYPK
-294 FDNIPLSDPKRRM
+294 PLDLISYIIQM
-307 MRFAKVGSRGPYRD
+307 IAKGD
-321 DGNISWPGGNGPRY
+321 DI
-335 EVLHPITK
+335 
-343 KPVPVPS
+343 
-350 RGWVYPNEVRFW
+350 
-362 EEYNKGKV
+362 
-370 VFGADHTTSARIA
+370 
-383 SYLFES
+383 
-389 DGQVLPSVFY
+389 
-399 SYAQTSTQDF
+399 
-409 LSLMGEKVFDNPKSR
+409 
-424 KDIARLINYFTK
+424 
-436 KEDLILDF
+436 ILDF
-444 FAGSGTTGHSV
+444 FAGSGPTGHAV
-455 YDINAQK
+455 MLQNAK
-462 STNRHFIL
+462 DRCHRKYIL
-470 VQLPERL
+470 VQIPEALSAEKETQKTAVEYCRKNNL
-477 HRNVKEQK
+477 KHNVAEL
-485 VAYEF
+485 
-490 CNKNRK
+490 
-496 EENITEITK
+496 TK
-505 ERLRRAGKKVQDDNP
+505 ERLRRAGKKVREDNP

-542 ASAETLLQQLDA
+542 ATAETLSEQIDA

-578 DLSVNVEV
+578 DLSVNVET
-586 RQFDGLTVS
+586 RQFDELTVS

-605 FTSQIPASC
+605 FTRQIPASC